1 MKSVIEAMSA
11 VRSEDG
17 NINERTGP
25 MIKTNGTQAVRWMG
39 LRRAMAVASA
49 LAVTLGVSSV
59 SAEVRLQGAGATFP
73 APFYKRLVSEY
84 QKLHPEAQIDYQSI
98 GSGGGI
104 RAITDKTVHFAASD
118 APLSKKEMEDAGGE
132 ANLVEVPSC
141 AGGVVPTYN
150 LPNVHQ
156 DLKFTGE
163 LLASIYMGKITKWND
178 PAIAKLNPG
187 VELPDLAITPVWRTD
202 GSGTTFIFTHYLG
215 TQSESFLSTIGTG
228 KQVKWPVGQ
237 GGKGNEG
244 VTAVVQQTAGGLG
257 YVEQGYADN
266 NHLPYGLMA
275 NKDGKFLKA
284 SPESVSMAGAGAV
297 SDMKGQILAAN
308 IWSQPGK
315 GAYPIAS
322 FTYLIVY
329 KDLNNLP
336 GKNEAQALVDFLWW
350 VTHDGQKF
358 ASELDY
364 APLAPAV
371 QKKIE
376 QALKTISYKGQ
387 GLNVGR

>member
-1 MKSVIEAMSA
+1 MNNMKTTVAGLVA
-11 VRSEDG
+11 VG
-17 NINERTGP
+17 VTVGVL
-25 MIKTNGTQAVRWMG
+25 T
-39 LRRAMAVASA
+39 ASA
-49 LAVTLGVSSV
+49 G
-59 SAEVRLQGAGATFP
+59 VRLQGSGATFP

-84 QKLHPEAQIDYQSI
+84 QKLNPDVQIDYQSI

-104 RAITDKTVHFAASD
+104 RAITDKTVNFAGSD
-118 APLSKKEMEDAGGE
+118 APMSKKEMEATGGE
-132 ANLVEVPSC
+132 ANLVEIPSC

-150 LPNVHQ
+150 LASVKQ

-163 LLASIYMGKITKWND
+163 LLADIYMGKIPKWND

-215 TQSESFLSTIGTG
+215 TQSESFLGTIGAD

-266 NHLPYGLMA
+266 NHLPYGA
-275 NKDGKFLKA
+275 VINKSGKFLKA
-284 SPESVSMAGAGAV
+284 SPESVSLAGAGAV
-297 SDMKGQILAAN
+297 SGMKGQILAAN
-308 IWSQPGK
+308 IWNQPGD

-329 KDLNNLP
+329 KDLSNLP
-336 GKNEAQALVDFLWW
+336 SQGDAQALVDFLWW
-350 VTHDGQKF
+350 ATHDGQKF

-364 APLAPAV
+364 APLAAPV
-371 QKKIE
+371 QAKIE
-376 QALKTISYKGQ
+376 MALKALSYKGQ
-387 GLNVGR
+387 ALKIGR